1 MNGIGLMLYLYV
13 GILSALLGLAPMYFI
28 FFECPKLEMEK
39 IKKDIILQYKDNLKN
54 LMPST
59 FNQLIISFL
68 FVGLIVGA
76 MFYLITKSIVML
88 IAPIVC
94 MLFIIYVVGFHKYPV
109 YVYKGGFYLYRIYTW
124 RGFDGYERIGD
135 KIKLIGKKGISSDV
149 YLIDK
154 DGKIEEMLKKY
165 FKH

>member
-94 MLFIIYVVGFHKYPV
+94 MLYYNICC
-109 YVYKGGFYLYRIYTW
+109 RI
-124 RGFDGYERIGD
+124 
-135 KIKLIGKKGISSDV
+135 S
-149 YLIDK
+149 
-154 DGKIEEMLKKY
+154 
-165 FKH
+165 